1 MKKLHYTLFIV
12 TILINTI
19 ALASCRSNKKTTTV
33 VQEQPADS
41 LVAYLERTPCFGKCP
56 YYSVHIYRS
65 GYTLYEGKRDV
76 EKTGRYYTWLSK
88 DKVESIGKKAEEL
101 NYFNLNDEY
110 RNPHLTDFPTIYSE
124 IRHDG
129 KKKKI
134 THYEVNPPESLV
146 KMEDFIDSLLTDV
159 TWILHPDQ
167 GTRE

>member
-1 MKKLHYTLFIV
+1 VKNFLYTLITV
-12 TILINTI
+12 IILINTI
-19 ALASCRSNKKTTTV
+19 ALASCRSNKKTTAT

-56 YYSVHIYRS
+56 YYSIRVYRS

-88 DKVESIGKKAEEL
+88 DEVESIGKKAEEL
-101 NYFNLNDEY
+101 NYFSLNDEY

-124 IRHDG
+124 VRYNG

-146 KMEDFIDSLLTDV
+146 KMEDFIDSLFIDEK
-159 TWILHPDQ
+159 WMLHPDQ
-167 GTRE
+167 STRE